1 MNAPSRLGVRAL
13 RDRIAAGELTAADVA
28 EASLRRIA
36 EVDRRLAAFVRVD
49 EAGAR
54 EAAASIDRDRKSGRT
69 LGPLAGVPI
78 AIKDVLCTRGLG
90 TACGSRILEG
100 FVPPFDATCVAR
112 LRAAGAV
119 LVGKTNMDE
128 FAMGSSTENSAYQ
141 VTRNPWDLGRV
152 PGGSS
157 GGSAAAVAADEV
169 VAAIG
174 TDTGGSIRQPAA
186 LCGVVG
192 MKPTYGRVSR
202 YGLVAF
208 ASSLDQ
214 AGPFGNSVEDVTEV
228 LQVIAGH
235 DPQDATSARQ
245 PVPDYRAAAA
255 LGAGGLRIGV
265 PREYFPQGLDR
276 EVYEAVRAALAAAG
290 RLGATVE
297 EISLPHTDY
306 AIPTYYIL
314 ATAEAS
320 SNLARYDG
328 VRYGSRAQE
337 AHDLASLYV
346 ASRSRGFGA
355 EVKRRIMLGTYVL
368 SSGYYDAYYL
378 RAQRVRTLIRRDF
391 DAAFRNVDVIV
402 TPTSPSAAFRI
413 GERVDDPLAMYLS
426 DIFTVTL
433 NLAGLPGLSMPCGLT
448 RERLPIGLQIVGRP
462 FDEATVLRLA
472 AVLEP
477 EIGFGAQRPRLPEET
492 ASEALL

>member
-1 MNAPSRLGVRAL
+1 MSDPTRLGVRAL
-13 RDRIAAGELTAADVA
+13 RDAIASGDLSAVEVAGAFLQ
-28 EASLRRIA
+28 RIA
-36 EVDRRLAAFVRVD
+36 EVETRIGAFVRLN
-49 EAGAR
+49 EAEATD
-54 EAAASIDRDRKSGRT
+54 AAAAIDRERKAGSA

-78 AIKDVLCTRGLG
+78 AIKDVLCTRGLE

-112 LRAAGAV
+112 LRAAGAI
-119 LVGKTNMDE
+119 LIGKTNMDE

-141 VTRNPWDLGRV
+141 LTRNPWDPSRV

-157 GGSAAAVAADEV
+157 GGTAAAVAADE
-169 VAAIG
+169 APAGLG
-174 TDTGGSIRQPAA
+174 TDTGGSIRQPAS

-192 MKPTYGRVSR
+192 MKPTYGRISR

-214 AGPFGNSVEDVTEV
+214 VGPFGNSVEDVAEL

-235 DPQDATSARQ
+235 DPLDATSARR
-245 PVPDYRAAAA
+245 PVGDYRAALAR
-255 LGAGGLRIGV
+255 GAGGLRIGV
-265 PREYFPQGLDR
+265 PREYFPSGLDT
-276 EVYEAVRAALAAAG
+276 EVSSAVKGALAAAS
-290 RLGATVE
+290 RLGATIE
-297 EISLPHTDY
+297 EVSLPHTDY

-328 VRYGSRAQE
+328 VRYGARAKD
-337 AHDLASLYV
+337 APDLAAMYV
-346 ASRSRGFGA
+346 ASRGRGFGA

-368 SSGYYDAYYL
+368 SSGYYDAFYL
-378 RAQRVRTLIRRDF
+378 KAQRVRTLIRGDF
-391 DAAFRNVDVIV
+391 EAAFRKVDAIV
-402 TPTSPSAAFRI
+402 TPTSPTPAFRI
-413 GERVDDPLAMYLS
+413 GEKSDDPLAMYLS
-426 DIFTVTL
+426 DIFTVTA

-462 FDEATVLRLA
+462 FDEETVLRLA
-472 AVLEP
+472 AALEP
-477 EIGFGAQRPRLPEET
+477 EIGFRARRPRLPEE
-492 ASEALL
+492 ASPADAR